1 MAALADTARS
11 RGRLTGPT
19 WLRVG
24 VIALL
29 LVLCFVVAG
38 TCQQSQVRITKQQAI
53 ATAEEQVNFDPE
65 QVQIRFLRQGIGSEP
80 FWIVSLSVRG
90 SREDTFRQLTF
101 VRIDA
106 NTGKVADVQN
116 RTRPD

>member
-24 VIALL
+24 VIAAV
-29 LVLCFVVAG
+29 LVLCLVVAQ

-53 ATAEEQVNFDPE
+53 VTAERQVDFDPAR
-65 QVQIRFLRQGIGSEP
+65 VQIRFLRQGIRSEP
-80 FWIVSLSVRG
+80 FWIVSLSVPG
-90 SREDTFRQLTF
+90 ARENTFRHLTF